1 VGHYK
6 VSSLLSSIRRKA
18 LQFSSSVSSKLH
30 KIAQTSM
37 AACFTVYVIMSYL
50 AVFWLSV
57 LEENT
62 NQRHVFLAPLC
73 FSQMLVEAKDKTESK

>member
-1 VGHYK
+1 
-6 VSSLLSSIRRKA
+6 
-18 LQFSSSVSSKLH
+18 
-30 KIAQTSM
+30 M